1 MRSRY
6 NINRGDLM
14 DIQDLR
20 YFMAVVRYKN
30 FSQAAEKLFVT
41 QPVLTRCVQKL
52 EKELGV
58 PLILR
63 STKSFALTDAG
74 KALAEQG
81 HILLHQHTDLY
92 RKIQDISDGEQGE
105 ICLSAPGVL
114 LDIYFPKLVTQF
126 RKENPGLR
134 IMIRECGSRSV
145 VEDVLNGEADIGLG
159 MLPLEESDQMQ
170 VYPVSSNQ
178 VHVVVRKGHPLADME
193 KVPIVML
200 KDADII
206 TLGRANM
213 LYFRFLEM
221 CRDNGF
227 TPTVGIQS
235 MMSQFLLDV
244 IADSDSV
251 GILPAPMLQQFPK
264 ENLVSVPLEPELP
277 WEVAMIVKKDRYVS
291 RAAKRFLAFAQDF
304 WKERE

>member
-1 MRSRY
+1 
-6 NINRGDLM
+6 M
-14 DIQDLR
+14 DIQDIY
-20 YFMAVVRYKN
+20 YFVTVVKYRN
-30 FSQAAEKLFVT
+30 FSQAAEKAFVS

-81 HILLHQHTDLY
+81 NVLLQQHADIY
-92 RKIQDISDGEQGE
+92 RRIQDISEGESGQ
-105 ICLSAPGVL
+105 ICISAPGVL
-114 LDIYFPKLVTQF
+114 LDLYFPKLITQF

-134 IMIRECGSRSV
+134 IMIRECGSRSLI
-145 VEDVLNGEADIGLG
+145 EDVLSGEAEIGLG
-159 MLPLEESDQMQ
+159 MLPLEESDQLDIHP
-170 VYPVSSNQ
+170 VYRDQ
-178 VHVVVRKGHPLADME
+178 IQVVVRKDHPLAKLK
-193 KVPIVML
+193 KVPIETL

-206 TLGRANM
+206 TLGRANV
-213 LYFRFLEM
+213 LYFRFVEM
-221 CRDNGF
+221 CRDCGF
-227 TPTVGIQS
+227 TPKIGIQS

-264 ENLVSVPLEPELP
+264 EKLLSIPLEPELP
-277 WEVAMIVKKDRYVS
+277 WEVAMILKKGHYQS
-291 RAAKRFLAFAQDF
+291 RAVEKFLRFAQNF
-304 WKERE
+304 WKE